1 MVAVGI
7 PLRDL
12 SYDKG
17 MVRFTALLAGAA
29 VQFRG
34 ALDGAT
40 LTGTTHLAD
49 GTAPTGRF
57 ALRHVE

>member
-1 MVAVGI
+1 MGI

-12 SYDKG
+12 RYDKG
-17 MVRFTALLAGAA
+17 MVRFSASLGGAP

-40 LTGTTHLAD
+40 LSGTTHAE
-49 GTAPTGRF
+49 GSAAASGRF
-57 ALRHVE
+57 TLRHVE